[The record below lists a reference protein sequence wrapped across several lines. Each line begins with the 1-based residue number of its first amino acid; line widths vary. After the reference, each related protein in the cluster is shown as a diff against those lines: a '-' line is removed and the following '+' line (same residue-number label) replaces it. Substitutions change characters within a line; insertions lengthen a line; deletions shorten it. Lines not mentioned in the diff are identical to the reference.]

1 MGINNED
8 LERQCNDESN
18 WMQLIEDQSQLSSS
32 HAEVPYDLEQLGAYT
47 TSYHLIS
54 IDDQ

>member
-32 HAEVPYDLEQLGAYT
+32 HAEVPYDLE
-47 TSYHLIS
+47 
-54 IDDQ
+54 